1 MRKVWEAPA
10 VGGSVKGFNV
20 GEATLKHTPID
31 RLEREA
37 VLIRIVEVLVL
48 EVKCFNAKLWH
59 AGSGPGIR
67 PPSPKRARSW
77 LKWKIQ
83 LAPD

>member
-1 MRKVWEAPA
+1 
-10 VGGSVKGFNV
+10 V

-37 VLIRIVEVLVL
+37 VLIRVVEVLVL

-67 PPSPKRARSW
+67 SPSPKRARSW
-77 LKWKIQ
+77 LKWKYPVGRGYCTRVPPNSRG
-83 LAPD
+83 LAVR